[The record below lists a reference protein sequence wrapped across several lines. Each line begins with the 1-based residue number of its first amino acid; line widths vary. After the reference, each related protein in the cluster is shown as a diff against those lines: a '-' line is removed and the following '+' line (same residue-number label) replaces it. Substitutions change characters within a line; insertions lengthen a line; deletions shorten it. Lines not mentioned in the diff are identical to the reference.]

1 MVLKLKVMEELKL
14 MAAPFIERIKMLKKK
29 SIVIKPNG
37 RLESLSSTI
46 TLPIRNTI
54 IKSLQ
59 DPLKQGK

>member
-1 MVLKLKVMEELKL
+1 MVLKLKVMEELKQ
-14 MAAPFIERIKMLKKK
+14 MAASFIEKIKMLKKK
-29 SIVIKPNG
+29 AIVIKPNG

-46 TLPIRNTI
+46 TLPTRNTI

>member
-37 RLESLSSTI
+37 S
-46 TLPIRNTI
+46 
-54 IKSLQ
+54 
-59 DPLKQGK
+59 